1 MKKYKVAIVGAT
13 GAVGREM
20 LRCIFQFNFPFESLK
35 LLASARSAGKVIEF
49 EGQEFVVEE
58 LTENS
63 FEGVERSFA
72 IQAGREVRIMVKADK
87 VSDDDTILMAKDIVK
102 RIEETMEYPGQIKVN
117 VIRELRAI
125 EYAK

>member
-1 MKKYKVAIVGAT
+1 
-13 GAVGREM
+13 M
-20 LRCIFQFNFPFESLK
+20 LNAL
-35 LLASARSAGKVIEF
+35 
-49 EGQEFVVEE
+49 
-58 LTENS
+58 
-63 FEGVERSFA
+63 FA

>member
-1 MKKYKVAIVGAT
+1 
-13 GAVGREM
+13 M
-20 LRCIFQFNFPFESLK
+20 LTNFK
-35 LLASARSAGKVIEF
+35 TIEKRIKRL
-49 EGQEFVVEE
+49 EQLEE
-58 LTENS
+58 ISNS